1 MLLCGI
7 YQYVIEH
14 GCYDIHLLFTIQ
26 ILDRCMQRENYDI
39 GEEAVQRFSLPAED
53 KASLELAE
61 WVAGAYKRAL
71 VCLLM
76 QSCQVLDFCFPRCTS
91 HVEFCCYLSDLLA
104 GSFSFERSEVKYGED
119 DICYLGFNLKK

>member
-1 MLLCGI
+1 
-7 YQYVIEH
+7 
-14 GCYDIHLLFTIQ
+14 
-26 ILDRCMQRENYDI
+26 MQRENYDI

-76 QSCQVLDFCFPRCTS
+76 PSACFCFPWCIS
-91 HVEFCCYLSDLLA
+91 QVEFWCYSFAMLA
-104 GSFSFERSEVKYGED
+104 GSFSLNLLEFKYGED
-119 DICYLGFNLKK
+119 DICYLGFNLKNYIEDIYMISKVHTDH

>member
-1 MLLCGI
+1 MCVCAPHTYHVSMHASI
-7 YQYVIEH
+7 
-14 GCYDIHLLFTIQ
+14 CYDIYLLLTIQ

-76 QSCQVLDFCFPRCTS
+76 
-91 HVEFCCYLSDLLA
+91 
-104 GSFSFERSEVKYGED
+104 
-119 DICYLGFNLKK
+119 